1 MEQKS
6 NRENILRWFQDTAE
20 RRGSDTCLQFK
31 KNKIWQTLSWD
42 ETLKKIQNIS
52 EAFKKL
58 NITKMDRV
66 SILANTRYEW
76 SIYDMA
82 ILSLGAVTVPIY
94 QSNLP
99 EECQHILHDSESKVV
114 VVEDAIQLKK
124 ILQVKSQLP
133 NLEKIILM
141 EGESGEESVIG
152 HEAFEKMGEG
162 EATDFGARIRQ
173 ILHEDLA
180 TLVYTSGTTGKPKGV
195 MLTHANILGE
205 VKGMERAVP
214 VSPEYVSLIFLPLAH
229 ILARVVQFYQFARG
243 FTHAYAES
251 IEKLGENIQEV
262 RPHFMVSVP
271 RIFEKIY
278 SGMMAQVQAGSST
291 KQAIFYWAKH
301 IGEQYSKCLQQKK
314 PVPMGIKVKHGLAHK
329 LVFSKLHKKLGGRL
343 KFFVSGGAP
352 LSKDIAEFFHG
363 AGILILEGYGLSET
377 TAAVNVT
384 MLEDYEFGTVGK
396 PMLGVEEKIAEDGEI
411 LVKGPMIGK
420 GYWNRPEATAE
431 VFQED
436 GWFHTGDIGEFTEAG
451 NLRITDR
458 KKDIIVT
465 AGGKNIAPQ
474 NIENMIK
481 THPLISQVV
490 VHGDKRKF
498 VTALITLNP
507 EELPKKATELG
518 LAGKDFSQ
526 LTQDPKVKELIK
538 GVIDEFNKK
547 LPSYETIKK
556 FAILDKDF
564 SIEDG
569 ELTPTLKVK
578 RKVINERYKSILD
591 GFYD

>member
-1 MEQKS
+1 MD
-6 NRENILRWFQDTAE
+6 RENVLRWFQDTAE
-20 RRGSDTCLQFK
+20 RRGAEPCVKFK
-31 KNKIWQTLSWD
+31 KDRLWQSLDWNESLTQ
-42 ETLKKIQNIS
+42 IQSLS

-58 NITKMDRV
+58 GVSKMDRV
-66 SILANTRYEW
+66 SILSNTRYEW
-76 SIYDMA
+76 CFYDMA

-94 QSNLP
+94 QSNMP
-99 EECQHILHDSESKVV
+99 EECQHILSDSEARII
-114 VVEDAIQLKK
+114 VVENQAQLKK
-124 ILQVKSQLP
+124 ILKVKDKLP
-133 NLEKIILM
+133 HLEKIILID
-141 EGESGEESVIG
+141 GESSESDVVT
-152 HEAFEKMGEG
+152 HRAFMDMGAGQES
-162 EATDFGARIRQ
+162 DFGTRVRQ
-173 ILHEDLA
+173 IVPEDLA

-195 MLTHANILGE
+195 MLTHGNLLGE
-205 VKGMERAVP
+205 VKGMEKAVAVP
-214 VSPEYVSLIFLPLAH
+214 PEYTSLMFLPLAH
-229 ILARVVQFYQFARG
+229 ILARVVHFYHFACG

-271 RIFEKIY
+271 RIFEKIF
-278 SGMMAQVQAGSST
+278 SGMMAQVESGSAA
-291 KQAIFYWAKH
+291 KQAIFYWAKNV
-301 IGEQYSKCLQQKK
+301 GEQYSQCLQQRK
-314 PVPMGIKVKHGLAHK
+314 PVPFGLKLKHGLAHK

-343 KFFVSGGAP
+343 HFFVSGGAP

-384 MLEDYEFGTVGK
+384 VLEDYQFGTVGK
-396 PMLGVEEKIAEDGEI
+396 PMLGIEEKIASDGEI

-436 GWFHTGDIGEFTEAG
+436 GWFHTGDIGEFTPEG

-465 AGGKNIAPQ
+465 AGGKNVAPQ

-490 VHGDKRKF
+490 VHGDKRKYLS
-498 VTALITLNP
+498 ALITLNP
-507 EELPKKATELG
+507 EELPNKATELG
-518 LAGKDFSQ
+518 ITGKDFAA
-526 LTQDPKVKELIK
+526 LTQEAKIKEIIK
-538 GVIDEFNKK
+538 GIMDEFNKK

-564 SIEDG
+564 TMEDG
-569 ELTPTLKVK
+569 ELTPTMKVK
-578 RKVINERYKSILD
+578 RKVINERYQSVFD
-591 GFYD
+591 GFYE